1 MKVFINAG
9 LEYIQGYLRYG
20 HMEGTVNIPDKDYE
34 QFQADPVTYIKEH
47 DLQDYLDLIVDDWR
61 VESCGNIDEVNY
73 MRV

>member
-1 MKVFINAG
+1 MKIFINAG

-20 HMEGTVNIPDKDYE
+20 HMEGTVSIPDEDYE
-34 QFQADPVTYIKEH
+34 LFQSDPSTYIKEH